1 MKKKQ
6 LSLNSLDMCLIVV
19 KLIFYIFWKTMLETG
34 KILEELE
41 WIKDIKELELFFDKY
56 LGKKW
61 LLNEE
66 FKKMTT
72 LSIEE
77 KKEYGKVLSDA
88 KIILTDAYENKEQ
101 LLSTDSINAKLREDI
116 VDISLEWKK
125 IEQWAFNLITRARRD
140 LEEAARTMWF
150 MVESWNEVAT
160 KFQNFE
166 SVNIPLTHPATEM
179 HDTIY
184 LNEKDKSGEYLVL
197 RTHTSA
203 LQNYMIKKHWLPL
216 KVIIPWRCYRFDAM
230 DATHDT
236 MFFQFEWMYID
247 KWVSIANFKDVM
259 EKFLAVMLKRKV
271 EVRMRPWFFP
281 FVEPWFEIDARYE
294 LIDRKTGKKI
304 MSKWIELLWA
314 GMVHPN
320 VLKIAGVDPEEYNGF
335 AFWPGINRL
344 AAMRYGIKDIRY
356 FTNGDLRFAKSF
368 K

>member
-1 MKKKQ
+1 
-6 LSLNSLDMCLIVV
+6 
-19 KLIFYIFWKTMLETG
+19 MLETD
-34 KILEELE
+34 KILKELDLV
-41 WIKDIKELELFFDKY
+41 KDIIHLELFFDKY
-56 LGKKW
+56 LGKKG

-66 FKKMTT
+66 FKKITT

-77 KKEYGKVLSDA
+77 KKTYGKTLSDA
-88 KIILTDAYENKEQ
+88 KTILTDAYESKEQ
-101 LLSTDSINAKLREDI
+101 LLSMDNINAKLREDI
-116 VDISLEWKK
+116 VDISLEGKK
-125 IEQWAFNLITRARRD
+125 IEQGSFNLITRVRRD
-140 LEEAARTMWF
+140 LEEAAKTMGF
-150 MVESWNEVAT
+150 IVESGNEVAT

-203 LQNYMIKKHWLPL
+203 LQNYMIKKYGLPL
-216 KVIIPWRCYRFDAM
+216 KVIVPGRCYRFDEM

-236 MFFQFEWMYID
+236 MFFQFEGMYID
-247 KWVSIANFKDVM
+247 KGVSIANFKDVIQ
-259 EKFLAVMLKRKV
+259 KFLSVMLKRKV
-271 EVRMRPWFFP
+271 EVRMRPGFFP
-281 FVEPWFEIDARYE
+281 FVEPGFEIDARYE
-294 LIDRKTGKKI
+294 LVDRKTGEKA
-304 MSKWIELLWA
+304 MSKWIELLGA

-320 VLKIAGVDPEEYNGF
+320 VLKIAGVDPEEYSGF
-335 AFWPGINRL
+335 AFGPGINRL

>member
-1 MKKKQ
+1 MFEIDKIVHEIESAKTLKD
-6 LSLNSLDMCLIVV
+6 LESL
-19 KLIFYIFWKTMLETG
+19 
-34 KILEELE
+34 
-41 WIKDIKELELFFDKY
+41 FDVY

-61 LLNEE
+61 LLNQE
-66 FKKMTT
+66 FKKMNT
-72 LSIEE
+72 LWIEE
-77 KKEYGKVLSDA
+77 KKEYWKKLSEA
-88 KIILTDAYENKEQ
+88 KTLLTDAYQRKEQ
-101 LLSTDSINAKLREDI
+101 NLSLDSINQKLREDI
-116 VDISLEWKK
+116 VDISLEGRK
-125 IEQWAFNLITRARRD
+125 IDQGSFNLLTRVRRD
-140 LEEAARTMWF
+140 LEEAAKTMWF
-150 MVESWNEVAT
+150 IVESGYEVAT

-216 KVIIPWRCYRFDAM
+216 KVIVPGRCYRFDEM

-236 MFFQFEWMYID
+236 MFFQFEGMYID
-247 KWVSIANFKDVM
+247 QWISIANFKDIM

-271 EVRMRPWFFP
+271 EIRMRPGFFP
-281 FVEPWFEIDARYE
+281 FVEPGFEIDARYE
-294 LIDRKTGKKI
+294 IKDRKTWEKS

-314 GMVHPN
+314 GMIHPN
-320 VLKIAGVDPEEYNGF
+320 VLKIAGVDPEKYNGF
-335 AFWPGINRL
+335 AFWPWINRL

>member
-1 MKKKQ
+1 
-6 LSLNSLDMCLIVV
+6 
-19 KLIFYIFWKTMLETG
+19 MLETD
-34 KILEELE
+34 KILKELDLV
-41 WIKDIKELELFFDKY
+41 KDILQLETFFDKY

-66 FKKMTT
+66 FKKMTS

-77 KKEYGKVLSDA
+77 KKTYGKILSDA
-88 KIILTDAYENKEQ
+88 KALLTDAYADKEQ
-101 LLSTDSINAKLREDI
+101 LLSIDNINIKLREDI
-116 VDISLEWKK
+116 VDISIEGKK
-125 IEQWAFNLITRARRD
+125 NEQWSFNLITRVRRD
-140 LEEAARTMWF
+140 LEEAAKTMWF
-150 MVESWNEVAT
+150 IVESGNEVAT

-203 LQNYMIKKHWLPL
+203 LQNYMIKKYWLPL
-216 KVIIPWRCYRFDAM
+216 KVIVPWRCYRFDEM

-247 KWVSIANFKDVM
+247 KWVSIANFKDVIQ
-259 EKFLAVMLKRKV
+259 KFLSVMLKRKV

-281 FVEPWFEIDARYE
+281 FVEPGFEIDARYE
-294 LIDRKTGKKI
+294 LVDRKTWEKS

-320 VLKIAGVDPEEYNGF
+320 VLKIAGVDPEEYSGF
-335 AFWPGINRL
+335 AFGPWINRL

-356 FTNGDLRFAKSF
+356 FTNGDLRFARSF

>member
-1 MKKKQ
+1 MFDYQKA
-6 LSLNSLDMCLIVV
+6 IEE
-19 KLIFYIFWKTMLETG
+19 IKTSKT
-34 KILEELE
+34 IEELE
-41 WIKDIKELELFFDKY
+41 LIFDKY

-61 LLNEE
+61 ILNEE
-66 FKKMTT
+66 FKKIGNMST
-72 LSIEE
+72 EE
-77 KKEYGKVLSDA
+77 KKEFWKTMSDA
-88 KIILTDAYENKEQ
+88 KTAISEAYENKEN
-101 LLSTDSINAKLREDI
+101 LLSMENINIKLREDI
-116 VDISLEWKK
+116 VDVSIETKK
-125 IEQWAFNLITRARRD
+125 IDKWNFNLLTRVRRD
-140 LEEAARTMWF
+140 LEEAAKTMGF
-150 MVESWNEVAT
+150 IVESWNEVAT

-184 LNEKDKSGEYLVL
+184 LNEKDKNDEYLVL

-203 LQNYMIKKHWLPL
+203 LQNQMIKKYWVPL
-216 KVIIPWRCYRFDAM
+216 KVIVPWRCYRFDEM

-247 KWVSIANFKDVM
+247 KWVSIANFKDIIQ
-259 EKFLAVMLKRKV
+259 KFLSVMLKRKV
-271 EVRMRPWFFP
+271 EVRMRPGFFP

-294 LIDRKTGKKI
+294 IVDRKTGEKS

-320 VLKIAGVDPEEYNGF
+320 VLKIAWVDPEEYNGF

>member
-1 MKKKQ
+1 
-6 LSLNSLDMCLIVV
+6 
-19 KLIFYIFWKTMLETG
+19 MLETD
-34 KILEELE
+34 KIVKE
-41 WIKDIKELELFFDKY
+41 IKDAKDLKELEIVFDQY

-66 FKKMTT
+66 FKKMVN
-72 LSIEE
+72 LDAEQ
-77 KKEYGKVLSDA
+77 KKEYGKILSDS
-88 KIILTDAYENKEQ
+88 KNILTDAYQQKEKE
-101 LLSTDSINAKLREDI
+101 LSIANINQKLNEDI
-116 VDISLEWKK
+116 VDISIEGKK
-125 IEQWAFNLITRARRD
+125 IEQWNFNLITRVRRD
-140 LEEAARTMWF
+140 LEEAAKTMGF
-150 MVESWNEVAT
+150 IVESWNEVAT

-184 LNEKDKSGEYLVL
+184 LNEKDKKWEYLIL

-203 LQNYMIKKHWLPL
+203 LQNQMIKKYWLPL
-216 KVIIPWRCYRFDAM
+216 KVIVPWRCYRFDEM

-236 MFFQFEWMYID
+236 MFFQFEGMYID

-259 EKFLAVMLKRKV
+259 EKFLWVMLKRKV
-271 EVRMRPWFFP
+271 QIRMRPGYFP
-281 FVEPWFEIDARYE
+281 FVEPGFEIDARYE
-294 LIDRKTGKKI
+294 LRDRKTGEKS

-320 VLKIAGVDPEEYNGF
+320 VLKIAWVDPQEYNGF
-335 AFWPGINRL
+335 AFGPWINRL

>member
-1 MKKKQ
+1 
-6 LSLNSLDMCLIVV
+6 
-19 KLIFYIFWKTMLETG
+19 MLETD
-34 KILEELE
+34 KILKELDLV
-41 WIKDIKELELFFDKY
+41 KDIIHLELFFDKY

-66 FKKMTT
+66 FKKITT

-77 KKEYGKVLSDA
+77 KKTYGKTLSDA
-88 KIILTDAYENKEQ
+88 KTILTDAYESKEQ
-101 LLSTDSINAKLREDI
+101 LLSMDNINAKLREDI
-116 VDISLEWKK
+116 VDISLEGKK
-125 IEQWAFNLITRARRD
+125 IEQWSFNLITRVRRD
-140 LEEAARTMWF
+140 LEEAAKTMGF
-150 MVESWNEVAT
+150 IVESGNEVAT

-184 LNEKDKSGEYLVL
+184 LNEKDKSWEYLVL

-203 LQNYMIKKHWLPL
+203 LQNYMIKKYWLPL
-216 KVIIPWRCYRFDAM
+216 KVIVPWRCYRFDEM

-247 KWVSIANFKDVM
+247 KWVSIANFKDVIQ
-259 EKFLAVMLKRKV
+259 KFLSVMLKRKV

-281 FVEPWFEIDARYE
+281 FVEPGFEIDARYE
-294 LIDRKTGKKI
+294 LVDRKTGEKA

-320 VLKIAGVDPEEYNGF
+320 VLKIAGVDPEEYSGF
-335 AFWPGINRL
+335 AFGPWINRL

-356 FTNGDLRFAKSF
+356 FTNWDLRFAKSF

>member
-1 MKKKQ
+1 
-6 LSLNSLDMCLIVV
+6 
-19 KLIFYIFWKTMLETG
+19 MLETD
-34 KILEELE
+34 KILKELE
-41 WIKDIKELELFFDKY
+41 SIKEIKELESFFDKY

-77 KKEYGKVLSDA
+77 KKEYGKILSDA
-88 KIILTDAYENKEQ
+88 KLILSEAYENKEQ
-101 LLSTDSINAKLREDI
+101 TLSMESINEKLKEDI
-116 VDISLEWKK
+116 VDISVEWKK
-125 IEQWAFNLITRARRD
+125 TEQWNFNLLTRVRRD
-140 LEEAARTMWF
+140 LEEAARTMGF
-150 MVESWNEVAT
+150 VVESGNEVAT

-184 LNEKDKSGEYLVL
+184 LNEKDKNWEYLVL

-203 LQNYMIKKHWLPL
+203 MQNYMIKKYWLPL
-216 KVIIPWRCYRFDAM
+216 KVIIPWRCYRFDEM

-259 EKFLAVMLKRKV
+259 EKFLSVMLKRKV

-281 FVEPWFEIDARYE
+281 FVEPGFEIDARYE
-294 LIDRKTGKKI
+294 MTDRKTWEKV
-304 MSKWIELLWA
+304 MSKFIELLWA

-320 VLKIAGVDPEEYNGF
+320 VLKIAGVDPEEYSGF
-335 AFWPGINRL
+335 AFWPWINRL
-344 AAMRYGIKDIRY
+344 TAMRYGIKDIRY

>member
-1 MKKKQ
+1 
-6 LSLNSLDMCLIVV
+6 
-19 KLIFYIFWKTMLETG
+19 MLESD
-34 KILEELE
+34 KIVKE
-41 WIKDIKELELFFDKY
+41 IQDVKDLKELELVFDKY

-66 FKKMTT
+66 FKKMAN
-72 LSIEE
+72 LSIDQ
-77 KKEYGKVLSDA
+77 KKEYGKILSDS
-88 KIILTDAYENKEQ
+88 KNILTDAYANKEKE
-101 LLSTDSINAKLREDI
+101 LGMANINQKLNEDI
-116 VDISLEWKK
+116 VDISLDGKR
-125 IEQWAFNLITRARRD
+125 IEQWNFNLITRVRRD
-140 LEEAARTMWF
+140 LEEAAKTMWF
-150 MVESWNEVAT
+150 IVDSGNEVAT

-184 LNEKDKSGEYLVL
+184 LNEKDKKWEYLIL

-203 LQNYMIKKHWLPL
+203 LQNQMIKKYWLPL
-216 KVIIPWRCYRFDAM
+216 KVIVPWRCYRFDEM

-236 MFFQFEWMYID
+236 MFFQFEGMYID

-259 EKFLAVMLKRKV
+259 EKFLWVMLKRKV
-271 EVRMRPWFFP
+271 EIRMRPGFFP
-281 FVEPWFEIDARYE
+281 FVEPGFEIDARYE
-294 LIDRKTGKKI
+294 LRDRKTGEKS

-320 VLKIAGVDPEEYNGF
+320 VLKIAGVDPQEYNGF
-335 AFWPGINRL
+335 AFGPWINRL

>member
-1 MKKKQ
+1 
-6 LSLNSLDMCLIVV
+6 
-19 KLIFYIFWKTMLETG
+19 MLETD
-34 KILEELE
+34 KIVKEIQ
-41 WIKDIKELELFFDKY
+41 WAKDLKELENVFDTY

-66 FKKMTT
+66 FKKMAS

-77 KKEYGKVLSDA
+77 KKEYGKTLSDA
-88 KIILTDAYENKEQ
+88 KVILTDTYESKEQ
-101 LLSTDSINAKLREDI
+101 LLSIDSINEKLREDI
-116 VDISLEWKK
+116 VDISVEGKK
-125 IEQWAFNLITRARRD
+125 IEQWNFNLLTRVRRD
-140 LEEAARTMWF
+140 LEEAAKTMGF
-150 MVESWNEVAT
+150 IVESGNEVAT

-184 LNEKDKSGEYLVL
+184 LNEKDKSDEYLVL

-216 KVIIPWRCYRFDAM
+216 KVIVPGRCYRFDAM

-259 EKFLAVMLKRKV
+259 EKFLSVMLKRKV

-281 FVEPWFEIDARYE
+281 FVEPGFEIDARYE
-294 LIDRKTGKKI
+294 ILDRKTGEKS

-320 VLKIAGVDPEEYNGF
+320 VLKIAGVDPEEYSGF
-335 AFWPGINRL
+335 AFWPWINRL
-344 AAMRYGIKDIRY
+344 TAMRYGIKDIRY